1 MDDRALPITDH
12 LTELRRRIGWTVGA
26 VFIGAVASFN
36 FAEQIFGFLLAPAT
50 EALGAKNSQ
59 LQAIAPTE
67 IFFTYIKC
75 AVLSGFV
82 LSLPVSFWQLW
93 SFIAPGLYD
102 SERRAIL
109 PFVICSTGL
118 FAGGA
123 IFGYSVVFPIVFQFF
138 NSWDNEW
145 VVSAWTMKEVFS
157 LTTRLFLAF
166 GIAFE
171 LPLFVFFLAI
181 TGIVSAK
188 QLFKGTPTV
197 CCARTSMRVG
207 TGARISSALAR
218 RGHLGQR
225 SVGDWPPRRC
235 RNKGRTIGWAAT
247 RSRNHASRDC
257 RTTARPMDVQ
267 SRVVAARAA
276 SHGTP
281 LLH

>member
-12 LTELRRRIGWTVGA
+12 LTELRRRIAWTVGA
-26 VFIGAVASFN
+26 ISLGAMVSFN

-82 LSLPVSFWQLW
+82 LALPVTFWQLW

-102 SERRAIL
+102 NERRAIY

-118 FAGGA
+118 FASGA
-123 IFGYSVVFPIVFQFF
+123 IFGYLVVFPIIFQFF

-145 VVSAWTMKEVFS
+145 VVSAWTMREVFS

-171 LPLFVFFLAI
+171 LPLFVFFLAM

-188 QLFKGTPTV
+188 QLFKGTPY
-197 CCARTSMRVG
+197 A
-207 TGARISSALAR
+207 
-218 RGHLGQR
+218 
-225 SVGDWPPRRC
+225 
-235 RNKGRTIGWAAT
+235 
-247 RSRNHASRDC
+247 
-257 RTTARPMDVQ
+257 
-267 SRVVAARAA
+267 VVAMFILGAILTPPDFVSQVLLAGPMILLYLLGVAVAWVFDPQRRKEREARKAGSA
-276 SHGTP
+276 VTRRED
-281 LLH
+281 

>member
-1 MDDRALPITDH
+1 MYPSPARSQRIRGVDDRALPITDH
-12 LTELRRRIGWTVGA
+12 LTELRRRIAWTVGA
-26 VFIGAVASFN
+26 ISLGAMVSFN

-93 SFIAPGLYD
+93 SFVAPGLYD
-102 SERRAIL
+102 NERRAIY

-118 FAGGA
+118 FASGA
-123 IFGYSVVFPIVFQFF
+123 IFGYLVVFPIVFQFF

-145 VVSAWTMKEVFS
+145 VVSAWTMREVFS

-171 LPLFVFFLAI
+171 LPLFVFFLAM

-188 QLFKGTPTV
+188 QLFRGTPY
-197 CCARTSMRVG
+197 A
-207 TGARISSALAR
+207 
-218 RGHLGQR
+218 
-225 SVGDWPPRRC
+225 
-235 RNKGRTIGWAAT
+235 
-247 RSRNHASRDC
+247 
-257 RTTARPMDVQ
+257 
-267 SRVVAARAA
+267 VVAMFILGAILTPPDFVSQVLLAGPMILLYLLGVAVAWVFDPQRRKEREARKAGSA
-276 SHGTP
+276 VTHRED
-281 LLH
+281 

>member
-1 MDDRALPITDH
+1 MYPSPTRSQRIRGVDDRALPITDH
-12 LTELRRRIGWTVGA
+12 LTELRRRIAWTVGA
-26 VFIGAVASFN
+26 ISLGAMVSFN

-82 LSLPVSFWQLW
+82 LALPVTFWQLW

-102 SERRAIL
+102 NERRAIY

-118 FAGGA
+118 FASGA
-123 IFGYSVVFPIVFQFF
+123 IFGYLVVFPIVFQFF

-145 VVSAWTMKEVFS
+145 VVSAWTMREVFS

-171 LPLFVFFLAI
+171 LPLFVFFLAM

-188 QLFKGTPTV
+188 QLLKGTPY
-197 CCARTSMRVG
+197 A
-207 TGARISSALAR
+207 
-218 RGHLGQR
+218 
-225 SVGDWPPRRC
+225 
-235 RNKGRTIGWAAT
+235 
-247 RSRNHASRDC
+247 
-257 RTTARPMDVQ
+257 
-267 SRVVAARAA
+267 VVAMFILGAILTPPDFVSQVLLAGPMILLYLLGVAVAWVFDPQRRKEREARKAGSA
-276 SHGTP
+276 VTRRED
-281 LLH
+281 

>member
-12 LTELRRRIGWTVGA
+12 LTELRRRLAWIVGA
-26 VFIGAVASFN
+26 IVIGASLSFN

-82 LSLPVSFWQLW
+82 LTLPVSFWQLW

-102 SERRAIL
+102 NERRAIF

-123 IFGYSVVFPIVFQFF
+123 IFGYSVVFPIVFEFF
-138 NSWDNEW
+138 SSWDNEW
-145 VVSAWTMKEVFS
+145 VVSAWTMKEVFG

-181 TGIVSAK
+181 TGVVSAQ
-188 QLFKGTPTV
+188 QLFKGTPY
-197 CCARTSMRVG
+197 A
-207 TGARISSALAR
+207 
-218 RGHLGQR
+218 
-225 SVGDWPPRRC
+225 
-235 RNKGRTIGWAAT
+235 
-247 RSRNHASRDC
+247 
-257 RTTARPMDVQ
+257 
-267 SRVVAARAA
+267 VVAMFIFGALLTPPDFVSQVLLAGPMIVLYLLGVAVAWFFDPQRRAA
-276 SHGTP
+276 KPAGCEIAKRED
-281 LLH
+281 

>member
-1 MDDRALPITDH
+1 MYRSRGRIRRIRRVDDRALPITDH

-26 VFIGAVASFN
+26 ISIGAIVSFN

-82 LSLPVSFWQLW
+82 LTLPVSFWQLW

-102 SERRAIL
+102 NERRAIF

-145 VVSAWTMKEVFS
+145 VVSAWTMREVFS

-171 LPLFVFFLAI
+171 LPLFVFFLAM

-188 QLFKGTPTV
+188 QLFAGTPY
-197 CCARTSMRVG
+197 A
-207 TGARISSALAR
+207 
-218 RGHLGQR
+218 
-225 SVGDWPPRRC
+225 
-235 RNKGRTIGWAAT
+235 
-247 RSRNHASRDC
+247 
-257 RTTARPMDVQ
+257 
-267 SRVVAARAA
+267 VVAMFILGALLTPPDFVSQVLLAGPMIILYLVGVAVAWVFDPQRRKDAEARAA
-276 SHGTP
+276 DGTVTNRED
-281 LLH
+281 

>member
-1 MDDRALPITDH
+1 MDPSRIRSRRIRGVDDRALPITDH
-12 LTELRRRIGWTVGA
+12 LTELRRRIAWTVGA
-26 VFIGAVASFN
+26 ITVGTMVSFN

-82 LSLPVSFWQLW
+82 LTLPVTFWQLW

-102 SERRAIL
+102 NERHAII
-109 PFVICSTGL
+109 PFVVCSTGL

-123 IFGYSVVFPIVFQFF
+123 IFGYQFVFPVVFEFF
-138 NSWDNEW
+138 SSWDNEW
-145 VVSAWTMKEVFS
+145 VVSAWTMREVFS

-188 QLFKGTPTV
+188 QLFAGTPYAVVAIFILGALLTPPDFV
-197 CCARTSMRVG
+197 SQVLLAGPMIVLYLVG
-207 TGARISSALAR
+207 VGVAWLFEPKQRKERQAR
-218 RGHLGQR
+218 RTGSG
-225 SVGDWPPRRC
+225 
-235 RNKGRTIGWAAT
+235 
-247 RSRNHASRDC
+247 
-257 RTTARPMDVQ
+257 
-267 SRVVAARAA
+267 VAKRED
-276 SHGTP
+276 
-281 LLH
+281 

>member
-1 MDDRALPITDH
+1 MYPSPARSQRIRGVDDRALPITDH
-12 LTELRRRIGWTVGA
+12 LTELRRRIAWTVGA
-26 VFIGAVASFN
+26 ISLGAMVSFN

-82 LSLPVSFWQLW
+82 LALPVTFWQLW

-102 SERRAIL
+102 NERRAIY

-118 FAGGA
+118 FASGA
-123 IFGYSVVFPIVFQFF
+123 IFGYLVVFPIVFQFF

-145 VVSAWTMKEVFS
+145 VVSAWTMREVFS

-171 LPLFVFFLAI
+171 LPLFVFFLAM

-188 QLFKGTPTV
+188 QLFKGTPY
-197 CCARTSMRVG
+197 A
-207 TGARISSALAR
+207 
-218 RGHLGQR
+218 
-225 SVGDWPPRRC
+225 
-235 RNKGRTIGWAAT
+235 
-247 RSRNHASRDC
+247 
-257 RTTARPMDVQ
+257 
-267 SRVVAARAA
+267 VVAMFILGAILTPPDFVSQVLLAGPMILLYLLGVAVAWVFDPQRRKEREARKAGSA
-276 SHGTP
+276 VTRRED
-281 LLH
+281 